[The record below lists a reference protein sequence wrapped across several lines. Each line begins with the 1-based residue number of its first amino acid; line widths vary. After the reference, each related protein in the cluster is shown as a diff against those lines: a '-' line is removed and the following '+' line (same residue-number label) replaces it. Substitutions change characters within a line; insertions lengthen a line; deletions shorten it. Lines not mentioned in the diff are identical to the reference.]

1 MGKNQDPGSRM
12 NNPDHISESLVD
24 YNDPGSKTL
33 GSGINIPDPEHWY
46 QQKKYDTIGWN
57 LCRILLAEDPRRINR
72 RDMVRLRPVSD
83 VAV

>member
-33 GSGINIPDPEHWY
+33 GSGIRDG
-46 QQKKYDTIGWN
+46 KKF
-57 LCRILLAEDPRRINR
+57 RIRNTGINR
-72 RDMVRLRPVSD
+72 RNTIRLGGTCVVFCWLRIPGESTEEIW
-83 VAV
+83 